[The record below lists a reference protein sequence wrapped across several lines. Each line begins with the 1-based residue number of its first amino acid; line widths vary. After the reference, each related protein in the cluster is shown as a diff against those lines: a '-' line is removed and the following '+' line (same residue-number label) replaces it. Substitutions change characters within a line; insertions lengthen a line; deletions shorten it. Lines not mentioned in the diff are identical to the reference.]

1 MSTLPI
7 RLLLAEDNPAD
18 VELGLRELRRAGLQI
33 AHQIADTEEAFA
45 AALRGFAP
53 DIVLSDFSM
62 PSFDGMQALR
72 LTREISPDTP
82 FIFVSGTLGEDYA
95 IRALKNGATDYVLK
109 TNLVR
114 LPASIERAL
123 VEAKERRARQRAE
136 AGLRRAQ
143 VMAKLAHVIT
153 APGGAFESWSDSLPP
168 LIGVEP
174 QHMPRT
180 TREWLDILHPDDR
193 ELFRRKSIEADETG
207 TRVDVD
213 YRLRRDDGVWIHVRQ
228 AIEPLG
234 LQAGADQSS
243 RWFNTLQD
251 VTDQKQAEEAVTRL
265 NRVYAMLSGVNA
277 LIVRARSRDELF
289 RDACRIAVED
299 GKFPLAWIGLVD
311 QAKALI
317 EPVAWDGD
325 AAEDYL
331 SKMPMAMQGEGMAG
345 RAVREGIAL
354 IANDVESDPQIV
366 IKDEALAR
374 GFRSLVVLP
383 LRVAGTSV
391 GVMALYAEQRGF
403 FDDQEMKLLNELA
416 GDISFA
422 IDHIGKAEKLE
433 YLAYF
438 NPLTGLAN
446 RMLLMDRLAQALAAN
461 PAGSKVALA
470 LVNIERFKT
479 INDTLGRKTG
489 DALLA
494 QMAQR
499 LVGLAGDPSRVAHIG
514 GDQFCVMIP
523 GVKIEEKVARII
535 EDGFARVEGA
545 PFRPDG
551 AELRIA
557 IRSGIA
563 LYPNDGA
570 DADSIFRNAEAAL
583 KKAKSSGEK
592 YLFYTEKMTERIAER
607 LSFENKLRHA
617 IEKEEFVLHYQ
628 PKVDVAHRRI
638 VGVEALIRWQGP
650 DGLIPPLSFIPL
662 LEETGLITQVGAW
675 ALKRALL
682 DHRRWTEQGLP
693 APRVAVNVSPLQLRQ
708 RNFVDVVGQAIAS
721 GAAPAGLDLE
731 LTESLIME
739 DIEANIGKLNSI
751 RGLGVNIAI
760 DDFGTGYS
768 SLGYLARLPVQA
780 LKIDRS
786 FISAMDKDPNAMTLV
801 ATIISLAHSLHLK
814 VIAEGVET
822 ESQANTLRGLQCDEL
837 QGYLFSKPLPIEGI
851 TALLRKGI

>member
-1 MSTLPI
+1 
-7 RLLLAEDNPAD
+7 
-18 VELGLRELRRAGLQI
+18 
-33 AHQIADTEEAFA
+33 
-45 AALRGFAP
+45 
-53 DIVLSDFSM
+53 M

-109 TNLVR
+109 SNLVR
-114 LPASIERAL
+114 LPATIERAL

-174 QHMPRT
+174 QHMPRS

-193 ELFRRKSIEADETG
+193 ELFRRKSIEADDTG
-207 TRVDVD
+207 KRVDVD

-234 LQAGADQSS
+234 VQAGPDQSS

-277 LIVRARSRDELF
+277 LIVRARDRNELF
-289 RDACRIAVED
+289 REACRIAVRD

-311 QAKALI
+311 EAKARI
-317 EPVAWDGD
+317 EPVAWDGP

-331 SKMPMAMQGEGMAG
+331 PKMPMETQGDAMPG
-345 RAVREGIAL
+345 RVVREGIAL
-354 IANDVESDPQIV
+354 IANDIESDARIA
-366 IKDEALAR
+366 IKDEALSR
-374 GFRSLVVLP
+374 GFRSLVILP
-383 LRVAGTSV
+383 LRVAGKSI
-391 GVMALYAEQRGF
+391 GVIALYAEQRGF

-422 IDHIGKAEKLE
+422 IDHIDKAEKLE

-461 PAGSKVALA
+461 PAGVKVALA
-470 LVNIERFKT
+470 MVNIERFKT
-479 INDTLGRKTG
+479 INDTLGRKAG

-494 QMAQR
+494 QMAER
-499 LVGLAGDPSRVAHIG
+499 LVALAGDPSRVAHIG
-514 GDQFCVMIP
+514 ADQFSVMIP
-523 GVKIEEKVARII
+523 GVKVEEKVARII
-535 EDGFARVEGA
+535 DDGFAQIEGTV
-545 PFRPDG
+545 FRPEG
-551 AELRIA
+551 GELRIA

-563 LYPNDGA
+563 LYPSDGA

-592 YLFYTEKMTERIAER
+592 YLFYTEKMTERIADR
-607 LSFENKLRHA
+607 LALENKLRQA
-617 IEKEEFVLHYQ
+617 IERQEFVLHYQ
-628 PKVDVAHRRI
+628 PKVDVAQRRI
-638 VGVEALIRWQGP
+638 VGVEALIRWQSP
-650 DGLIPPLSFIPL
+650 DGLVPPLSFIPL
-662 LEETGLITQVGAW
+662 LEEMGLITQVGTW
-675 ALKRALL
+675 ALKRALA
-682 DHRRWTEQGLP
+682 DHRGWTEQGLP

-708 RNFVDVVGQAIAS
+708 RNFVEVVAQAIAE
-721 GAAPAGLDLE
+721 APAPTGLDLE

-739 DIEANIGKLNSI
+739 DIEGNIGKLDSI
-751 RGLGVNIAI
+751 RALGADIAI

-768 SLGYLARLPVQA
+768 SLGYLAKLPVQA

-786 FISAMDKDPNAMTLV
+786 FISAMGKDADAMTLV
-801 ATIISLAHSLHLK
+801 ATIISLAHSLRLK

-822 ESQANTLRGLQCDEL
+822 ESQARTLGELQCDQL
-837 QGYLFSKPLPIEGI
+837 QGYLFSKPLPLEGI